1 MAKPNYQHM
10 KKQRDLAKKA
20 KQHDKRLKKLARAEA
35 AVVPSPDPKA
45 AP

>member
-35 AVVPSPDPKA
+35 ATAPSPEPKV